1 MDKRFNNGFTKLT
14 VDGVVF
20 TIGDYVAS
28 GRTKGIITGIDGV
41 EFDILLDTGKII
53 SYENVKHASRPA
65 DIPPPPVVQKTK
77 IKADEKPPLQKTDKR
92 TIIEQSVLK
101 KSTKNNDFD
110 KLAFD
115 PPGYSA
121 SDSDCHATIA
131 RLERELEECN
141 SSKKLPEIVENAPAE
156 VYTKLPEVRT
166 EALKNTIEESVEDL
180 VKYAQSGDSAGVKKV
195 EKVISTTVN
204 ELKEVAP
211 QSTVSITDNCRVQ
224 ISKVGGRDTIR
235 IYFDSKPDKST
246 TTEIGKNGFRAYSE
260 TVNGRKEWYWGA
272 FSNDKRLEF
281 AKSFCKEETIS
292 TVGNEKKEYTPNSSN
307 VKSSRYEILNENE
320 AEFIRMYHKYNT
332 QNDKYGITPRFS
344 NHVLFAKGLLHEYE
358 NDAPKKLY
366 PDFMEW
372 AREWV
377 REYPDWIP
385 DKDLEEKPAKVIPP
399 PTVQPKIQTSK
410 SNKIILSSLLKEMMP
425 KHQQAYLRS
434 LDADGVQEM
443 QPVID
448 NIERQISSITKRQ
461 DGKQAIVKAHYFYGG
476 SDWYVTEYEGDSIIY
491 GFAILNEDYENS
503 EFGRS
508 SIEEFNRVGRVE
520 MDFYWT
526 PRPLDE
532 VLYKKDPDYFP
543 KPSTDSLLR
552 SRSSKLPDAPS
563 PTAPEPSEKDK
574 ESSAVLSSIKSILER
589 VAAAA
594 AARANN

>member
-1 MDKRFNNGFTKLT
+1 MDKRFNSGFTKLT

-65 DIPPPPVVQKTK
+65 AIPPPPVVQKTK

-180 VKYAQSGDSAGVKKV
+180 VKYAQSGDSVGVKKI
-195 EKVISTTVN
+195 EKVISSTVN

-235 IYFDSKPDKST
+235 IYFDSKPDKAT
-246 TTEIGKNGFRAYSE
+246 TSEIGKHGFRAYSE

-281 AKSFCKEETIS
+281 AKSFCKDEAKI
-292 TVGNEKKEYTPNSSN
+292 TVENEKNEY
-307 VKSSRYEILNENE
+307 
-320 AEFIRMYHKYNT
+320 
-332 QNDKYGITPRFS
+332 
-344 NHVLFAKGLLHEYE
+344 
-358 NDAPKKLY
+358 APK
-366 PDFMEW
+366 PI
-372 AREWV
+372 A
-377 REYPDWIP
+377 
-385 DKDLEEKPAKVIPP
+385 
-399 PTVQPKIQTSK
+399 PTVKAPK

-434 LDADGVQEM
+434 LDAEGVQEM

-448 NIERQISSITKRQ
+448 NIERQISTIKKRQ
-461 DGKQAIVKAHYFYGG
+461 DGRQAIVKAHYFYGD
-476 SDWYVTEYEGDSIIY
+476 SDWYVTEYEGEGIIY
-491 GFAILNEDYENS
+491 GYAILNGDYQFS

-508 SIEEFNRVGRVE
+508 SIDEFNDVGRVE

-526 PRPLDE
+526 PRPLDV
-532 VLYKKDPDYFP
+532 VLYKKAPDYYP
-543 KPSTDSLLR
+543 EPSTDTLLHN
-552 SRSSKLPDAPS
+552 RSSKLPDIPPAS
-563 PTAPEPSEKDK
+563 EPQTEQDK
-574 ESSAVLSSIKSILER
+574 QSTQVLNSIKSILER

-594 AARANN
+594 ASRANK